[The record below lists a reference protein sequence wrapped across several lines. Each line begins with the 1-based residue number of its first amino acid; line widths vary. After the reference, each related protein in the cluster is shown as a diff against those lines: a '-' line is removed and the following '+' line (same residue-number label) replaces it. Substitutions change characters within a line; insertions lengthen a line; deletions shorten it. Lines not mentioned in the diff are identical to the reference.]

1 MRVVNQDIESRI
13 AVMKLDIDN
22 RNAQNGHLADTVIS
36 AGTHKEPPVE
46 RSTVSIS
53 GEALLRQRLFHI
65 TDPNRAVPILGKA
78 DCGALHSRV
87 EFLTRDDRQLLGDV
101 YEWAQE
107 QGADL
112 KYVDDLGLR
121 LASYREADNGRMMV
135 RENTG
140 RSYDGEGHKLYLSFT
155 DKDAASAKRIL
166 EGDALKTT
174 RLDHGF
180 VRFITDKD
188 YGAINHNDFDFMEQV
203 INRFSSEK
211 DESQPLTPRF
221 AKYEY
226 LKNNFVRTLSK
237 EKYVDGKESVQEDQ
251 GTQSTAKKTTKP
263 KPVTVESLRDDRRA
277 ALFKMMN
284 VTSFKS
290 LFALLFGNRR

>member
-13 AVMKLDIDN
+13 AVMQLDN
-22 RNAQNGHLADTVIS
+22 RNAQNGHLAGTVIS
-36 AGTHKEPPVE
+36 AGTHKELPVE

-65 TDPNRAVPILGKA
+65 TDPNRAVPVLGKA

-251 GTQSTAKKTTKP
+251 GTQSTATKTTKP

>member
-1 MRVVNQDIESRI
+1 MQVSR
-13 AVMKLDIDN
+13 
-22 RNAQNGHLADTVIS
+22 S
-36 AGTHKEPPVE
+36 AGFTVVDRADKYFA
-46 RSTVSIS
+46 RSDDKAISSPISEKPATRMPSVSIS

-65 TDPNRAVPILGKA
+65 TDPNRAVPVLGKA

-188 YGAINHNDFDFMEQV
+188 YGSINHNDFDFMEQV
-203 INRFSSEK
+203 INRFSNGK

>member
-13 AVMKLDIDN
+13 AIMQLDK
-22 RNAQNGHLADTVIS
+22 RNAQNSHLADTVIS
-36 AGTHKEPPVE
+36 AGTHEKPPVE

-65 TDPNRAVPILGKA
+65 TDPNRAVPVLGKA
-78 DCGALHSRV
+78 ECGGLHSRV

-174 RLDHGF
+174 RLDRGF

-203 INRFSSEK
+203 INRFSNGK

-251 GTQSTAKKTTKP
+251 GTQSTAKKTTKT
-263 KPVTVESLRDDRRA
+263 KPITVESLRDDRRA